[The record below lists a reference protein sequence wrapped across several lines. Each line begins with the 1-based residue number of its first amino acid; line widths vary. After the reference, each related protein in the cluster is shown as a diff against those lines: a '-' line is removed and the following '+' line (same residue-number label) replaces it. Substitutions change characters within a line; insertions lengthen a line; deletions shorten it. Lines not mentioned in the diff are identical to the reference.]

1 MINEEKIFKLRFF
14 FFLKSKWKIATK
26 PAKTKKTPETETV
39 NASSPVKFEGNGEA
53 NVEIKQPKKK
63 EPEVSYKHG
72 VISTIMKTYGFNFVL
87 GSILKFIHDVLVFIS
102 PLLLRRIIGFAED
115 PCEQLWKG
123 IAYSLGLLFTNF
135 AQTIFMAKYFYDMY
149 LIGMW
154 ISEYMTK
161 RFII

>member
-1 MINEEKIFKLRFF
+1 
-14 FFLKSKWKIATK
+14 
-26 PAKTKKTPETETV
+26 
-39 NASSPVKFEGNGEA
+39 
-53 NVEIKQPKKK
+53 
-63 EPEVSYKHG
+63 
-72 VISTIMKTYGFNFVL
+72 MKTYGFNFVL

-135 AQTIFMAKYFYDMY
+135 AQTVFMAKYFYDMY

-154 ISEYMTK
+154 ISEYDKMVYYLK
-161 RFII
+161 FCKVKF